1 MELLKLLNASEVVA
15 QVVTF
20 LLLLFLLRIF
30 AWKKLLAVLD
40 ARKNRIAS
48 EFKKIEETKQEVAA
62 LRSDYQERLAK
73 IEEIAGQ
80 KIEEALAQ
88 GKKITEEVRKKAL
101 EEAAEIIENAKVNI
115 KYELAA
121 AKEELKAKIVDLTI
135 SATQHIIREKLTSED
150 DNKLVEDF
158 LKDVD
163 QV

>member
-101 EEAAEIIENAKVNI
+101 EEAAEIIENAKANI

-135 SATQHIIREKLTSED
+135 SATEYVIREKLTSED